1 MRKFNTDRRKLS
13 VTAVIGTLMVA
24 ILASGCSKAE
34 EGTQSISQEYD
45 EAFVGMCFNDANP
58 EDTRIDESSN
68 AAITN
73 LALEPLSCEALHD
86 NEVYYIHPLP
96 ASAETKLDT
105 DEFFEDMLDV
115 CEDKFE
121 DYIGSSYQ
129 DSYYEMSV
137 LFPTTESWKLGH
149 KKAICY
155 AFHPAA
161 KKLDFG
167 LKGIDE

>member
-1 MRKFNTDRRKLS
+1 MRKFNIDRQKLTFT
-13 VTAVIGTLMVA
+13 VAVGTLMTA
-24 ILASGCSKAE
+24 ILTSGCSKAE
-34 EGTQSISQEYD
+34 KGSQSVSQDYD

-58 EDTRIDESSN
+58 EDTGIDESSN
-68 AAITN
+68 AAITH
-73 LALEPLSCEALHD
+73 LALEPLSCEVPHD
-86 NEVYYIHPLP
+86 NEVYYIHRLP
-96 ASAETKLDT
+96 ANAEAQLGK

-115 CEDKFE
+115 CEDEFE

-149 KKAICY
+149 KNAICY

-161 KKLDFG
+161 KKLDFE
-167 LKGIDE
+167 LKGVDE